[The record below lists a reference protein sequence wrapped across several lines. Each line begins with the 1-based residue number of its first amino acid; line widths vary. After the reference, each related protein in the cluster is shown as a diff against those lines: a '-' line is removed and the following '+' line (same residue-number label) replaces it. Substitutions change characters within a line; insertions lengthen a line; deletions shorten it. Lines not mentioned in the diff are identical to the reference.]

1 MFMQLESHNSVKLI
15 MLKMGSAK
23 DQRKC
28 WLMLWLF
35 VYKVC
40 LPTSVQAV
48 AASGNESR
56 IVERVSRRQNKDV
69 YFISNNSSET
79 CDKNTYLLSEKQCVK
94 DQELFRGNY
103 NNIIILVKLL

>member
-1 MFMQLESHNSVKLI
+1 MVA
-15 MLKMGSAK
+15 AK

-48 AASGNESR
+48 TANGTESK
-56 IVERVSRRQNKDV
+56 IVERVNRRQNKDV
-69 YFISNNSSET
+69 YFFSNSSSKT
-79 CDKNTYLLSEKQCVK
+79 CEKNTYLISEEQCVK
-94 DQELFRGNY
+94 DQELFRGNL
-103 NNIIILVKLL
+103 NPIC

>member
-15 MLKMGSAK
+15 LKMGSAK

-56 IVERVSRRQNKDV
+56 IVERVNRRQTADI
-69 YFISNNSSET
+69 YFFINSTKSSGIN
-79 CDKNTYLLSEKQCVK
+79 CGDKNTYLISEDQCVQE
-94 DQELFRGNY
+94 QELYRGNL
-103 NNIIILVKLL
+103 ICH